1 MKKISSLLNVFVA
14 VAICS
19 TVATAQGKGNK
30 SSKVQLNPTKG
41 FRVEFLNE
49 LNVVEKKMIDL
60 ANAMPQEKYSWRPG
74 EGVRSVS
81 EVYMHIATTNFML
94 PQFAGIKPP
103 DGLDRNME
111 KTVTDK
117 VKVLTILK
125 QSFEHIRQA
134 ILQTS
139 DAALNKSAKYFGDE
153 TTIRGVFFNAATHMH
168 EHLGQSI
175 AYARMNGVVPPWTAA
190 EQAKQQGNKK

>member
-1 MKKISSLLNVFVA
+1 MEKISLLINVFVA

-19 TVATAQGKGNK
+19 TVAVAQGKGNK
-30 SSKVQLNPTKG
+30 SSITHLNSIQG
-41 FRVEFLNE
+41 FRIEFLNE
-49 LNVVEKKMIDL
+49 LNIVEKKVIDL
-60 ANAMPQEKYSWRPG
+60 ANTMPQEKYGWRPG
-74 EGVRSVS
+74 QGVRSVS
-81 EVYMHIATTNFML
+81 EVYMHIAATNFLL

-103 DGLDRNME
+103 DGLDRNLE
-111 KTVTDK
+111 KNVTNK
-117 VKVLTILK
+117 AKVLAILK

-134 ILQTS
+134 ILQTP

-175 AYARMNGVVPPWTAA
+175 AYARMNGVVPPWTAT